1 MPTPKVQLVPPPLP
15 PPRAHRRTLAMR
27 PLVRVER
34 IALFEREVRERPSRA
49 ALELIFRRAD
59 VMSEGQRS
67 LREGREVYF
76 GSTMLTLDLEELA
89 PALRESCD
97 AGTARRLALLLS
109 CDPSVASRVKTI
121 ATREAARLAGGRL
134 RSVGTEIKVS
144 ARGPR
149 VFIDVDVEGAP

>member
-1 MPTPKVQLVPPPLP
+1 MATPKVQLVPPPLP
-15 PPRAHRRTLAMR
+15 PPRAPRRALALR
-27 PLVRVER
+27 PIARVER

-49 ALELIFRRAD
+49 ALELIFRRAEQ
-59 VMSEGQRS
+59 MSEGQRS
-67 LREGREVYF
+67 LRNGREVYF

-89 PALRESCD
+89 PALREACD

-109 CDPSVASRVKTI
+109 TDPSVAARVKAI